1 MARGESF
8 YKVTIE
14 SGVPDDSKYQSRTF
28 IIDEE
33 DDELLWMLLQRIKTR
48 EGQWQQQQQRRTQE
62 KIARERLRREQE
74 ERARAQREWARG
86 RAERERQANQNSG
99 SGSFGPG
106 GPSYTFGANFANG
119 DAWSRLFEDV
129 YGQYNGPGY
138 QPPRSGDP
146 GPTFRGRDDG
156 FRTNARQEPKTSTRM
171 KSNKEKLADMAEV
184 AWETA
189 QDMDTKK
196 LLKMAQRK
204 CHPDTGGS
212 HEKWIKLDE
221 LKRGMGL

>member
-1 MARGESF
+1 MARGENF

-14 SGVPDDSKYQSRTF
+14 SGVMDPTKYQSRTF

-33 DDELLWMLLQRIKTR
+33 DDELLYMLLQRIKTR
-48 EGQWQQQQQRRTQE
+48 QGEWDRQQQRRAQE
-62 KIARERLRREQE
+62 EAFKKQRRREEE
-74 ERARAQREWARG
+74 ERARARAEYERG
-86 RAERERQANQNSG
+86 RRQRDQQANQSG

-106 GPSYTFGANFANG
+106 GQSYTFFGSAQG
-119 DAWSRLFEDV
+119 DFYHRLFEDM
-129 YGQYNGPGY
+129 YGNPAGAGFE
-138 QPPRSGDP
+138 PPRSG
-146 GPTFRGRDDG
+146 GPTYHGRDDG
-156 FRTNARQEPKTSTRM
+156 FRTNPRPGPKTSSRM